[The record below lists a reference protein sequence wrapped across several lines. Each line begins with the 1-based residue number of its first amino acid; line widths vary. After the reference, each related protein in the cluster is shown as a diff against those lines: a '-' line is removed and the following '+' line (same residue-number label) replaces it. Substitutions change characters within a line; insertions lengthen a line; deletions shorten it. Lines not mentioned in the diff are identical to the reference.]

1 MDGKRGKL
9 GRTLCR
15 TCEPN
20 RLEEELWATA
30 YEQVWP
36 LIKKVLQYHQPAAE
50 DESVVELEC
59 RRIARRA

>member
-9 GRTLCR
+9 RRTLCR
-15 TCEPN
+15 TSEPN

-36 LIKKVLQYHQPAAE
+36 LIKKVLQYHELATE
-50 DESVVELEC
+50 DESVVELESC
-59 RRIARRA
+59 RIARRA